1 MRYLIAKPD
10 SFLTNLE
17 NDIENAF
24 QGIFSRDRKDEN
36 SLFVPIDLKEY
47 DNEYE
52 VQAELPGVKKD
63 DVDIE
68 ITKNHLRITAKKECT
83 KEEKHKKYARSEF
96 SYGTMTR
103 TLYFPEEIKVAD
115 ASAKMEHGVL
125 KIVLP
130 KVETEDTKHTKLNI
144 E

>member
-24 QGIFSRDRKDEN
+24 QGFFSRERKADN
-36 SLFVPIDLKEY
+36 ALFVPIDLKEFE
-47 DNEYE
+47 NEYE
-52 VQAELPGVKKD
+52 VQAELPGVKKE
-63 DVDIE
+63 DVDID
-68 ITKNHLRITAKKECT
+68 ITKNHLRITAKKECA
-83 KEEKHKKYARSEF
+83 KEEKHKKYARTEF
-96 SYGTMTR
+96 SYGSMSR
-103 TLYFPEEIKVAD
+103 TLYFPEDIKVSEAT
-115 ASAKMEHGVL
+115 AKMEHGIL

-130 KVETEDTKHTKLNI
+130 KVENEESKHSKLNI

>member
-10 SFLTNLE
+10 SFLANLE

-24 QGIFSRDRKDEN
+24 QGIFSRESKNQN
-36 SLFVPIDLKEY
+36 SVFMPIDLKEFE
-47 DNEYE
+47 NEYE
-52 VQAELPGVKKD
+52 IQAELPGVKKE
-63 DVDIE
+63 DVDID
-68 ITKNHLRITAKKECT
+68 ITKNHLRISAKKECT

-96 SYGTMTR
+96 SYGSTTR

-115 ASAKMEHGVL
+115 ASAKMEHGIL
-125 KIVLP
+125 KITLP
-130 KVETEDTKHTKLNI
+130 KLETEESKHSKLNI

>member
-24 QGIFSRDRKDEN
+24 QGIFARDRKEEN
-36 SLFVPIDLKEY
+36 SLFVPIDLKEF

-68 ITKNHLRITAKKECT
+68 ITKNHLRITAKKECS

-103 TLYFPEEIKVAD
+103 TLYFPEDIKVPD
-115 ASAKMEHGVL
+115 ATAKMEHGVL

-130 KVETEDTKHTKLNI
+130 KLETEDSKRTKLNI

>member
-10 SFLTNLE
+10 SFLANLE

-24 QGIFSRDRKDEN
+24 QGIFTRDKKTDS
-36 SLFVPIDLKEY
+36 SLYVPIDLKEFEG
-47 DNEYE
+47 EY
-52 VQAELPGVKKD
+52 VIQAELPGVKKE

-68 ITKNHLRITAKKECT
+68 IAKNHLRITAKKECS

-96 SYGTMTR
+96 SYGTTSR
-103 TLYFPEEIKVAD
+103 TLYFPEEIKVSD
-115 ASAKMEHGVL
+115 AKAKMEHGVL
-125 KIVLP
+125 KVTLP
-130 KVETEDTKHTKLNI
+130 KLETEDNKHTKLDI

>member
-10 SFLTNLE
+10 SFLANLE

-24 QGIFSRDRKDEN
+24 QGIFSRDRKSDN
-36 SLFVPIDLKEY
+36 SLFVPIDLKEFEG
-47 DNEYE
+47 EYE
-52 VQAELPGVKKD
+52 VQAELPGVKKE

-68 ITKNHLRITAKKECT
+68 ITKNHLRITAKKECS
-83 KEEKHKKYARSEF
+83 KEEKHKKYARTEF

-103 TLYFPEEIKVAD
+103 TLYFPEDIKVPD
-115 ASAKMEHGVL
+115 AKAKMEHGVL

-130 KVETEDTKHTKLNI
+130 KVVNEETKRSKLDI